1 MDILLLGGA
10 VVLSVSILRPSPL
23 CHQYLHL
30 QEEQTKGFRPLSIT
44 LGLSSCLFALS
55 VLEATPSSWLLLLDN
70 QVVDTT
76 DDGSSKDGPDN
87 EYLTLTF
94 LYFVILTALSIYILV
109 VCPCMAG
116 ALVLERVILRPDCNL
131 LCGCL
136 AGNKRPWWLKLA
148 TGFTSIAIH
157 LLSWVYKTIFFF
169 LTLGFLILQACWR
182 LCFPPSAMAV
192 SSRDNTSGMT
202 LPISKID
209 TDANGTSTHNNSR
222 LAALGCLVKGFYEL
236 LLLRGGTCL
245 VGCLLGITITI
256 ACLHS
261 IAPFIIEPISVGNNL
276 ALSLSWMCAIGI
288 VVSACLN
295 GFGSVSM
302 PHSCLAGLYLDPIRP
317 EAVTKAAV
325 DLQKTQ
331 ESLQTRKE
339 QLRDMRMQRVSPK
352 TGTATSNSKT
362 SKTSPTWATITGLG
376 SKRSVKPTFSG
387 LGEEL
392 KQRRKKLLEE
402 ISFLEALVE
411 EMKEDIEDMRYTQ
424 QMEAAS
430 RTTLGRVK
438 SWVGVV
444 FSVVLLIRLYFA
456 ATSVNTIWKNVYSDD
471 TEGTTTG
478 PSTKRDPVTTALLWL
493 LGHHMVTEKEYDDL
507 SQFISLLL
515 TAVLSVSQVR
525 TFLRT
530 VAAMHRRFNQLFCPS
545 NRGMNG
551 RQTPRSDSALG
562 TVDEGPVQTRTGVY
576 MHMLAALMG
585 SYFLACIVLTKA
597 MLPWQYRASFSS
609 ALGGFEAFTI
619 QTDVINAM
627 FAMAAI
633 VSGSILAMLFGIQ
646 KQNAV
651 RHNVTW
657 VDDLGNQGR
666 DLDV

>member
-10 VVLSVSILRPSPL
+10 VGLSVSILPASPL

-30 QEEQTKGFRPLSIT
+30 QPEQTKAFRPLSIT
-44 LGLSSCLFALS
+44 LGLSFCLFALS

-70 QVVDTT
+70 QVIDTT

-87 EYLTLTF
+87 DYLTITF
-94 LYFVILTALSIYILV
+94 LYFIILTALSLYILV

-116 ALVLERVILRPDCNL
+116 ALILERVILRPDCNL

-136 AGNKRPWWLKLA
+136 AGKNQPWWLRVITGTLA
-148 TGFTSIAIH
+148 IGIQ
-157 LLSWVYKTIFFF
+157 LLALVYKTAVFF
-169 LTLGFLILQACWR
+169 LTFGFLIIQACWR
-182 LCFPPSAMAV
+182 LCFPQSNTTTTGT
-192 SSRDNTSGMT
+192 SSPRDNSNGMS
-202 LPISKID
+202 LPMTKID
-209 TDANGTSTHNNSR
+209 TEATRNNNNYSR
-222 LAALGCLVKGFYEL
+222 IGCLVKSFYEL
-236 LLLRGGTCL
+236 LLLRGGTFL
-245 VGCLLGITITI
+245 VGCLLGVTITI
-256 ACLHS
+256 AFLHS

-302 PHSCLAGLYLDPIRP
+302 PHSCLAGLYLDPISQN
-317 EAVTKAAV
+317 AVTKATV

-331 ESLQTRKE
+331 ESLQARRE
-339 QLRDMRMQRVSPK
+339 QLRDMRVPRVSPK
-352 TGTATSNSKT
+352 TNGSSSNSKT
-362 SKTSPTWATITGLG
+362 SPSWAMGMGT
-376 SKRSVKPTFSG
+376 SKRPAKPTFSG

-392 KQRRKKLLEE
+392 KQRRRKILEE
-402 ISFLEALVE
+402 ISFLESLVE

-430 RTTLGRVK
+430 RTTLGRIK

-444 FSVVLLIRLYFA
+444 FSVILLIRLYFA
-456 ATSVNTIWKNVYSDD
+456 ATSINTIWKDLHSNNEN
-471 TEGTTTG
+471 EGATTTTG

-493 LGHHMVTEKEYDDL
+493 LGHHMVTEKEYDAL

-515 TAVLSVSQVR
+515 TAILSFSQVR

-545 NRGMNG
+545 NRHNP
-551 RQTPRSDSALG
+551 RQTTPRSDSSLLE
-562 TVDEGPVQTRTGVY
+562 EGPVQTRTGVY

-609 ALGGFEAFTI
+609 ALGGFEAFTL

-627 FAMAAI
+627 FAFSAV
-633 VSGSILAMLFGIQ
+633 VSGTILAMLFGIQ
-646 KQNAV
+646 KQNAL

-657 VDDLGNQGR
+657 LDDLGGNPGR